1 MSGLWVATSILASV
15 NVTKSAGLSGNEF
28 INEKLQSQQLKHQE
42 HVLNLFQV
50 QKRHQNNVNDLSIVY
65 VKRNTV

>member
-42 HVLNLFQV
+42 NVLNLFQV